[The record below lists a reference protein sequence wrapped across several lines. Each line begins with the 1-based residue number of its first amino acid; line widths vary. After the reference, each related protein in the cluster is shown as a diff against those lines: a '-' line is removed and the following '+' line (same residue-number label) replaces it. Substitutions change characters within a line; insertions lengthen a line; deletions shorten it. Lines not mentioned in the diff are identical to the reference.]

1 MMRAENSS
9 NSIEKYAEKLK
20 EELSIIEEFYKNG
33 KAYVE
38 LVRTPSE
45 YLDRRYG
52 ILLSIQSSED
62 EIVGSV
68 KLDYTDI
75 AVNPTV
81 PLSCMKLIDE
91 EEYNKNK
98 ILLYI
103 VYAIPRS
110 YVLDQ
115 TIDKS
120 KIKKYYS
127 MTPVFPS
134 DLFVVTNHEKGGYD
148 NEMYALK
155 YSEIYNKN
163 MMDDT
168 IIDFVSEIIRYN
180 VWSKQIQYIDPVRNN
195 TKNID
200 IK

>member
-1 MMRAENSS
+1 MNKMQKTINSVDELC
-9 NSIEKYAEKLK
+9 EKFTIIN
-20 EELSIIEEFYKNG
+20 ELLKNG

-38 LVRTPSE
+38 LLKTPSG
-45 YLDRRYG
+45 YFDGRYG

-62 EIVGSV
+62 DIVGSV

-75 AVNPTV
+75 AVNTTIS
-81 PLSCMKLIDE
+81 LSGMKLITE

-103 VYAIPRS
+103 IYAIPRS

-115 TIDKS
+115 TVDKS

-155 YSEIYNKN
+155 YSGIYNKN

-168 IIDFVSEIIRYN
+168 IIDFVSEIVRYN
-180 VWSKQIQYIDPVRNN
+180 VWTNQIQYIDPVRNN